1 MEELL
6 ISACKD
12 YINDNIDS
20 ALTKLSEVIE
30 TNSSSLLQQALLYRA
45 TAYRKIGKFQN
56 SLEDLEKLL
65 SKSTEGSKIDSFEMF
80 FKLGQTSFD
89 LEKYLEANEYFRKA
103 LGLSSNEEQ
112 RQKLIIWMNKTEIE
126 LKEHVLGFSAC
137 NVSASANQ
145 TVNNNNNNNTVNISG
160 NANVSNTNANNN
172 SINNNNNLK
181 FIHNWFQTA
190 SFITINIDASAP
202 LNTTNF
208 KALIEKKHI
217 SIQSVKPENE
227 ENAALK
233 ALFELNLSNGIV
245 PEASSATINN
255 RKVEFK
261 LKKEVENFQWV
272 TLEKQGAAAA
282 ASITS
287 QGNIQGFK
295 PSYPSS
301 SKVKKDWDNIDKEIS
316 KELDKEDAKGND
328 AMMKLFKQI
337 YENGNEETRRAMVKS
352 FQTSGGTVLS
362 TNWGEV
368 KEKEYDGKDRP
379 TAPDGQEW
387 ADKVNKDTD

>member
-12 YINDNIDS
+12 YLNDNIDS
-20 ALTKLSEVIE
+20 ALEKLSKVIE
-30 TNSSSLLQQALLYRA
+30 TNSESLMQQALLYRA
-45 TAYRKIGKFQN
+45 TAFRKIGKFQN

-65 SKSTEGSKIDSFEMF
+65 NKSTEGSKIDSFEMF

-89 LEKYLEANEYFRKA
+89 LEKYQEANEYLKKA
-103 LGLSSNEEQ
+103 LGLSSNDEQ
-112 RQKLIIWMNKTEIE
+112 RDKLIIWMNKTEIE
-126 LKEHVLGFSAC
+126 IKERNLGL
-137 NVSASANQ
+137 SASAATTNPS
-145 TVNNNNNNNTVNISG
+145 VNS
-160 NANVSNTNANNN
+160 TNACNIANNASQN
-172 SINNNNNLK
+172 IK

-190 SFITINIDASAP
+190 THITINIDASLP
-202 LNTTNF
+202 LNNTDF
-208 KALIEKKHI
+208 KAFIEKKHI
-217 SIQSVKPENE
+217 CIKNVNEDSVV
-227 ENAALK
+227 
-233 ALFELNLSNGIV
+233 FELNLCNGIV
-245 PEASSATINN
+245 PEASSSQINN
-255 RKVEFK
+255 RKIEFK

-272 TLEKQGAAAA
+272 TLERQGAAAA
-282 ASITS
+282 SSITNN
-287 QGNIQGFK
+287 GNIQGFK

-301 SKVKKDWDNIDKEIS
+301 SKVKKDWDNIDKQIS
-316 KELDKEDAKGND
+316 KELDQEDVKGND
-328 AMMKLFKQI
+328 AMMKLFRQI

-387 ADKVNKDTD
+387 ADKVYKN

>member
-6 ISACKD
+6 ISACQD

-20 ALTKLSEVIE
+20 ALEKLGKVIE
-30 TNSSSLLQQALLYRA
+30 ANSECMLQQALLHRA
-45 TAYRKIGKFQN
+45 TAFRKIGKFQN

-65 SKSTEGSKIDSFEMF
+65 NKSSEEGSKIDSFEVF

-89 LEKYLEANEYFRKA
+89 LEKYQEANEYFKKA
-103 LGLSSNEEQ
+103 FGLSSNEEQ

-126 LKEHVLGFSAC
+126 LKANCIVTGLFNS
-137 NVSASANQ
+137 SSANSNLNNVNSNQ
-145 TVNNNNNNNTVNISG
+145 TCN
-160 NANVSNTNANNN
+160 NANVSGVP
-172 SINNNNNLK
+172 NLK

-190 SFITINIDASAP
+190 SHITISIDASAP
-202 LNTTNF
+202 LNNTDF
-208 KALIEKKHI
+208 KAIIEKKHI
-217 SIQSVKPENE
+217 FIKYSK
-227 ENAALK
+227 ENATV
-233 ALFELNLSNGIV
+233 FELFLCNGIV
-245 PEASSATINN
+245 SEASSAQINN
-255 RKVEFK
+255 RKIEFK

-282 ASITS
+282 SSITS

-301 SKVKKDWDNIDKEIS
+301 SKVQKDWDNIDKEIS
-316 KELDKEDAKGND
+316 RELDKEDVKGND

-379 TAPDGQEW
+379 SAPDGQEW
-387 ADKVNKDTD
+387 ADKVSKN

>member
-20 ALTKLSEVIE
+20 ALEKLSKVIE

-45 TAYRKIGKFQN
+45 TAYRRIGKLQN

-80 FKLGQTSFD
+80 FKIGQTSFD
-89 LEKYLEANEYFRKA
+89 LEKYLEANEYFKKA

-126 LKEHVLGFSAC
+126 LKEHALDFSAC
-137 NVSASANQ
+137 SVSASASANQ
-145 TVNNNNNNNTVNISG
+145 TSNSNANNNNTVSNAG
-160 NANVSNTNANNN
+160 NANVSN
-172 SINNNNNLK
+172 NLNIK

-190 SFITINIDASAP
+190 SYITINIDASAP
-202 LNTTNF
+202 LNTTDF
-208 KALIEKKHI
+208 KAFIEKKHI
-217 SIQSVKPENE
+217 SIQKQKPEEE
-227 ENAALK
+227 ENATLNP
-233 ALFELNLSNGIV
+233 LFELSLSNGID

-255 RKVEFK
+255 RKIEFK

-272 TLEKQGAAAA
+272 TLEKQGAAA
-282 ASITS
+282 SITN

-316 KELDKEDAKGND
+316 KELDQEDVKGND

-387 ADKVNKDTD
+387 ADKVTKD